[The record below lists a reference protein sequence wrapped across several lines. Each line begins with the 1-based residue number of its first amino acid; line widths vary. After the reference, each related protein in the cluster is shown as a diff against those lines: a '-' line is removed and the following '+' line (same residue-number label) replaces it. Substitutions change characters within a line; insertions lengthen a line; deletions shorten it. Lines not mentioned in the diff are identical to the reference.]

1 MHFWIKLFLIL
12 TLLLP
17 IPTEVIAKPVQP
29 EINAVGAILIDAKTG
44 QVLYEKNSNKQLAP
58 ASTTKIM
65 TAIIAIESNRLDEKT
80 TISKN
85 AASVPGS
92 TMHLQ
97 EGQLISLRELVTGLM
112 MRSGNDAAVA
122 IAEFLSGSVDK
133 FVIEM
138 NKKAREIGAIH
149 TKFQNP
155 NGLPTKDHYS
165 TAYDLASIARY
176 AMNNPTFAEVVSTR
190 NTNIDWE
197 DSAGNEHEQSLK
209 NTNKLLWML
218 DEADGIKTG
227 TTNEAGPC
235 LVSSA
240 TKDNQRLIA
249 VTLNDKNRW
258 EDSQK
263 LLNWGF
269 ETFELYEYPIQEELS
284 NEINRVAVEYGI
296 DTTVKIQPN
305 EDPFVVIPKGKSA
318 NLIVKTDVPKKINA
332 PVYEGQKI
340 GEVHF
345 IMNDKTLRTVDLVA
359 ANNVAE
365 KTLANFLLNYL
376 TTIFKLFSS
385 WGIV

>member
-17 IPTEVIAKPVQP
+17 IPTEVIAKPVQL
-29 EINAVGAILIDAKTG
+29 EINAAGAILIDAKTG

-65 TAIIAIESNRLDEKT
+65 TAILAIESDRLDEKT

-85 AASVPGS
+85 AASVQGS

-97 EGQLISLRELVTGLM
+97 EGELISLRELVTGLM

-133 FVIEM
+133 FVVEM

-155 NGLPTKDHYS
+155 HGLPTKDHYS
-165 TAYDLASIARY
+165 TAYDLAWIARY

-190 NTNIDWE
+190 NTSIDWE
-197 DSAGNEHEQSLK
+197 DSAGNEHEQNLK

-218 DEADGIKTG
+218 DEADGVKTG

-240 TKDNQRLIA
+240 TKDDQRLIA

-258 EDSQK
+258 EDSQE

-269 ETFELYEYPIQEELS
+269 ETFDLYEYPIEEELS
-284 NEINRVAVEYGI
+284 NEINRIAVEYGI
-296 DTTVKIQPN
+296 DTTVKLQTS
-305 EDPFVVIPKGKSA
+305 EEPFVVIPKGKSD
-318 NLIVKTDVPKKINA
+318 NLIAKTNVPKKINA
-332 PVYEGQKI
+332 PVYQGQKI
-340 GEVHF
+340 GEVDF
-345 IMNDKTLRTVDLVA
+345 IMNDKTLRTIDLVA
-359 ANNVAE
+359 ANNVEE

>member
-17 IPTEVIAKPVQP
+17 IPTEVIAKPVQL
-29 EINAVGAILIDAKTG
+29 EINAAGAILIDAKTG

-65 TAIIAIESNRLDEKT
+65 TAILAIESDRLDEKT

-85 AASVPGS
+85 AASVQGS

-97 EGQLISLRELVTGLM
+97 EGELISLRELVTGLM

-133 FVIEM
+133 FVVEM

-155 NGLPTKDHYS
+155 HGLPTKDHYS
-165 TAYDLASIARY
+165 TAYDLAWIARY

-190 NTNIDWE
+190 NTSIDWE
-197 DSAGNEHEQSLK
+197 DSAGNEHEQNLK

-218 DEADGIKTG
+218 DEADGVKTG

-240 TKDNQRLIA
+240 TKDDQRLIA

-258 EDSQK
+258 EDSQE

-269 ETFELYEYPIQEELS
+269 ETFDLYEYPIEEELS
-284 NEINRVAVEYGI
+284 NEINRIAVEYGI
-296 DTTVKIQPN
+296 DTTVKLQTS
-305 EDPFVVIPKGKSA
+305 EEPFVVIPKGKSD
-318 NLIVKTDVPKKINA
+318 NLIAKTNVPKKINA
-332 PVYEGQKI
+332 PVYQGQKI

-345 IMNDKTLRTVDLVA
+345 IMNDKTLRTIDLVA
-359 ANNVAE
+359 ANNVEE

>member
-12 TLLLP
+12 TLLFP
-17 IPTEVIAKPVQP
+17 IPTEVIAKPAQL
-29 EINAVGAILIDAKTG
+29 EINAAGAILIDAKTG

-65 TAIIAIESNRLDEKT
+65 TAILAIESNRLDEKT

-85 AASVPGS
+85 AASVQGS

-112 MRSGNDAAVA
+112 MRSGNDAAIA

-133 FVIEM
+133 FIVEM

-155 NGLPTKDHYS
+155 HGLPTKDHYS
-165 TAYDLASIARY
+165 TAYDLAWIARY
-176 AMNNPTFAEVVSTR
+176 AMNNPTFAEIVSTR
-190 NTNIDWE
+190 NTSIDWE
-197 DSAGNEHEQSLK
+197 DSAGNEHEQNLK

-240 TKDNQRLIA
+240 TKDDQRLIA

-269 ETFELYEYPIQEELS
+269 ETFDLYEYPIEEELS
-284 NEINRVAVEYGI
+284 NEINRIAVEYGI
-296 DTTVKIQPN
+296 DTTVKL
-305 EDPFVVIPKGKSA
+305 EASEEPFVVIPKGKRE
-318 NLIVKTDVPKKINA
+318 NLIVKTNVPKKINA
-332 PVYEGQKI
+332 PVYQGQKI

-345 IMNDKTLRTVDLVA
+345 IMNDKTLRTIDLVA
-359 ANNVAE
+359 ANNVE
-365 KTLANFLLNYL
+365 ERTLANFLLNYL

>member
-17 IPTEVIAKPVQP
+17 IPTEVIAKPVQL
-29 EINAVGAILIDAKTG
+29 EINAAGAILIDAKTG

-65 TAIIAIESNRLDEKT
+65 TAILAIESDRLDEKT

-85 AASVPGS
+85 AVSVQGS

-97 EGQLISLRELVTGLM
+97 EGELISLRELVTGLM

-133 FVIEM
+133 FVVEM

-155 NGLPTKDHYS
+155 HGLPTKDHYS
-165 TAYDLASIARY
+165 TAYDLAWIARY

-190 NTNIDWE
+190 NTSIDWE
-197 DSAGNEHEQSLK
+197 DSAGNEHEQNLK

-218 DEADGIKTG
+218 DEADGVKTG

-240 TKDNQRLIA
+240 TKDDQRLIA

-258 EDSQK
+258 EDSQE

-269 ETFELYEYPIQEELS
+269 ETFDLYEYPIEEELS
-284 NEINRVAVEYGI
+284 NEINRIAVEYGI
-296 DTTVKIQPN
+296 DTTVKLQTS
-305 EDPFVVIPKGKSA
+305 EEPFVVIPKGKSD
-318 NLIVKTDVPKKINA
+318 NLIAKTNVPKKINA
-332 PVYEGQKI
+332 PVYQGQKI

-345 IMNDKTLRTVDLVA
+345 IMNDKTLRTIDLVA
-359 ANNVAE
+359 ANNVEE

>member
-17 IPTEVIAKPVQP
+17 IPTEVIAKPAQL
-29 EINAVGAILIDAKTG
+29 EINAAGAILIDAKTG

-65 TAIIAIESNRLDEKT
+65 TAILAIESNRLDEKT

-85 AASVPGS
+85 AASVQVS

-112 MRSGNDAAVA
+112 MRSGNDAAIA

-133 FVIEM
+133 FIVEM

-155 NGLPTKDHYS
+155 HGLPTKDHYS
-165 TAYDLASIARY
+165 TAYDLAWIARY
-176 AMNNPTFAEVVSTR
+176 AMNNPTFAEIVSTR
-190 NTNIDWE
+190 NTSIDWE
-197 DSAGNEHEQSLK
+197 DSAGNEHEQNLK

-240 TKDNQRLIA
+240 TKDDQRLIA

-269 ETFELYEYPIQEELS
+269 ETFDLYEYPIEEELS
-284 NEINRVAVEYGI
+284 NEINRIAVEYGI
-296 DTTVKIQPN
+296 DTTVKL
-305 EDPFVVIPKGKSA
+305 ETSEEPFVVIPKGKRE
-318 NLIVKTDVPKKINA
+318 NLIVKTNVPKKINA
-332 PVYEGQKI
+332 PVYQGQKI

-345 IMNDKTLRTVDLVA
+345 IMNDKTLRTIDLVA
-359 ANNVAE
+359 ANNVE
-365 KTLANFLLNYL
+365 ERTLANFLLNYL

>member
-17 IPTEVIAKPVQP
+17 IPTEVIAKPAQL
-29 EINAVGAILIDAKTG
+29 EINAAGAILIDAKTG

-65 TAIIAIESNRLDEKT
+65 TAILAIESNRLDEKT

-85 AASVPGS
+85 AASVQGS

-112 MRSGNDAAVA
+112 MRSGNDAAIA

-133 FVIEM
+133 FIVEM

-155 NGLPTKDHYS
+155 HGLPTKDHYS
-165 TAYDLASIARY
+165 TAYDLAWIARY
-176 AMNNPTFAEVVSTR
+176 AMNNPTFAEIVSTR
-190 NTNIDWE
+190 NTSIDWE
-197 DSAGNEHEQSLK
+197 DSAGNEHEQNLK

-240 TKDNQRLIA
+240 TKDDQRLIA

-269 ETFELYEYPIQEELS
+269 ETFDLYEYPIEEELS
-284 NEINRVAVEYGI
+284 NEINRIAVEYGI
-296 DTTVKIQPN
+296 DTTVKL
-305 EDPFVVIPKGKSA
+305 EASEEPFVVIPKGKRE
-318 NLIVKTDVPKKINA
+318 NLIVKTNVPKKINA
-332 PVYEGQKI
+332 PVYQGQKI

-345 IMNDKTLRTVDLVA
+345 IMNDKTLRTIDLVA
-359 ANNVAE
+359 ANNVE
-365 KTLANFLLNYL
+365 ERTLANFLLNYL

>member
-17 IPTEVIAKPVQP
+17 IPTEVIAKPVQL
-29 EINAVGAILIDAKTG
+29 EINAAGAILIDAKTG

-65 TAIIAIESNRLDEKT
+65 TAILAIESDRLDEKT

-85 AASVPGS
+85 AASVQGS

-97 EGQLISLRELVTGLM
+97 EGELISLRELVTGLM

-133 FVIEM
+133 FVVEM

-155 NGLPTKDHYS
+155 HGLPTKDHYS
-165 TAYDLASIARY
+165 TAYDLAWIARY

-190 NTNIDWE
+190 NTSIDWE
-197 DSAGNEHEQSLK
+197 DSAGNEHEQNLK

-218 DEADGIKTG
+218 DEADGVKTG

-240 TKDNQRLIA
+240 TKDDQRLIA

-258 EDSQK
+258 EDSQE

-269 ETFELYEYPIQEELS
+269 ETFDLYEYPIEEELS
-284 NEINRVAVEYGI
+284 NEINRIAVEYGI
-296 DTTVKIQPN
+296 DTTVKLQTS
-305 EDPFVVIPKGKSA
+305 EEPFVVIPKGKSD
-318 NLIVKTDVPKKINA
+318 NLIAKTNVPKKINA
-332 PVYEGQKI
+332 PVYQGQKI

-345 IMNDKTLRTVDLVA
+345 IMNDKTLRTIDLVA
-359 ANNVAE
+359 ANNVEE

-385 WGIV
+385 LGIV

>member
-17 IPTEVIAKPVQP
+17 IPTEVIAKPAQL
-29 EINAVGAILIDAKTG
+29 EINAAGAILIDAKTG

-65 TAIIAIESNRLDEKT
+65 TAILAIESNRLDEKT

-85 AASVPGS
+85 AASVQGS

-112 MRSGNDAAVA
+112 MRSGNDAAIA

-133 FVIEM
+133 FIVEM
-138 NKKAREIGAIH
+138 NKKTREIGAIH

-155 NGLPTKDHYS
+155 HGLPTKDHYS
-165 TAYDLASIARY
+165 TAYDLAWIARY
-176 AMNNPTFAEVVSTR
+176 AMNNPTFAEIVSTR
-190 NTNIDWE
+190 NTSIDWE
-197 DSAGNEHEQSLK
+197 DSAGNEHEQNLK

-240 TKDNQRLIA
+240 TKDDQRLIA

-269 ETFELYEYPIQEELS
+269 ETFDLYEYPIEEELS
-284 NEINRVAVEYGI
+284 NEINRIAVEYGI
-296 DTTVKIQPN
+296 DTTVKL
-305 EDPFVVIPKGKSA
+305 EASEEPFVVIPKGKRE
-318 NLIVKTDVPKKINA
+318 NLIVKTNVPKKINA
-332 PVYEGQKI
+332 PVYQGQKI

-345 IMNDKTLRTVDLVA
+345 IMNDKTLRTIDLVA
-359 ANNVAE
+359 ANNVE
-365 KTLANFLLNYL
+365 ERTLANFLLNYL

>member
-1 MHFWIKLFLIL
+1 MSFWIRLFFIL

-17 IPTEVIAKPVQP
+17 LSSQAIAKPLQP
-29 EINAVGAILIDAKTG
+29 NITAAGAILMDAKTG
-44 QVLYEKNSNKQLAP
+44 QVLFEKNANKQLAP

-80 TISKN
+80 TISQN
-85 AASVPGS
+85 AASVTGS

-133 FVIEM
+133 FVVQM
-138 NKKAREIGAIH
+138 NKKARTIGAIH

-155 NGLPTKDHYS
+155 HGLPIPDHYS
-165 TAYDLASIARY
+165 TAYDLAWIARY
-176 AMNNPTFAEVVSTR
+176 AMNNATFAEIVSTR

-197 DSAGNEHEQSLK
+197 DSSGNEHAQSLK

-258 EDSQK
+258 EDSQT

-269 ETFELYEYPIQEELS
+269 DTYDLYEYPIDEELN
-284 NEINRVAVEYGI
+284 NEINRVSVEDGI
-296 DTTVKIQPN
+296 EDTVKIQPG
-305 EDPFVVIPKGKSA
+305 EDPVVVIEAGKSK
-318 NLIVKTDVPKKINA
+318 NIITKIDLPKTIKA
-332 PVYEGQKI
+332 PVQQGQKI
-340 GEVHF
+340 GKIHF
-345 IMNDKTLRTVDLVA
+345 IANDKTLRTIDLVA
-359 ANNVAE
+359 ASDVEE
-365 KTLANFLLNYL
+365 KTLARFLFNYL

>member
-17 IPTEVIAKPVQP
+17 IPTEVIAKPVQL
-29 EINAVGAILIDAKTG
+29 EINAAGAILIDAKTG

-65 TAIIAIESNRLDEKT
+65 TAILAIESDRLDEKT

-85 AASVPGS
+85 AASVQGS

-97 EGQLISLRELVTGLM
+97 EGELISLRELVTGLM

-133 FVIEM
+133 FVVEM

-155 NGLPTKDHYS
+155 HGLPTKDHYS
-165 TAYDLASIARY
+165 TAYDLAWIARY

-190 NTNIDWE
+190 NTSIDWE
-197 DSAGNEHEQSLK
+197 DSAGNEHEQNLK

-218 DEADGIKTG
+218 DEADGVKTG

-240 TKDNQRLIA
+240 TKDDQRLIA

-258 EDSQK
+258 EDSQE

-269 ETFELYEYPIQEELS
+269 ETFDLYEYPIEEELS
-284 NEINRVAVEYGI
+284 NEINRIAVEYGI
-296 DTTVKIQPN
+296 DTTVKLQTS
-305 EDPFVVIPKGKSA
+305 EEPFVVIPKGKSD
-318 NLIVKTDVPKKINA
+318 NLIAKTNVPKNKCPCLSGTKNRRSTF
-332 PVYEGQKI
+332 YHE
-340 GEVHF
+340 
-345 IMNDKTLRTVDLVA
+345 
-359 ANNVAE
+359 
-365 KTLANFLLNYL
+365 
-376 TTIFKLFSS
+376 
-385 WGIV
+385 

>member
-17 IPTEVIAKPVQP
+17 IPTEVIAKPVQL
-29 EINAVGAILIDAKTG
+29 EINAAGAILIDAKTG

-65 TAIIAIESNRLDEKT
+65 TAILAIESNRLDEKT

-85 AASVPGS
+85 AASVQGS

-112 MRSGNDAAVA
+112 MRSGNDAAIA

-133 FVIEM
+133 FIVEM

-155 NGLPTKDHYS
+155 HGLPTKDHYS
-165 TAYDLASIARY
+165 TAYDLAWIARY
-176 AMNNPTFAEVVSTR
+176 AMNNPTFAEIVSTR
-190 NTNIDWE
+190 NTSIDWE
-197 DSAGNEHEQSLK
+197 DSAGNEHEQNLK

-240 TKDNQRLIA
+240 TKDDQRLIA

-269 ETFELYEYPIQEELS
+269 ETFDLYEYPIEEELS
-284 NEINRVAVEYGI
+284 NEINRIAVEYGI
-296 DTTVKIQPN
+296 DTTVKL
-305 EDPFVVIPKGKSA
+305 ETSEEPFVVIPKGKRE
-318 NLIVKTDVPKKINA
+318 NLIVKTNVPKKINA
-332 PVYEGQKI
+332 PVYQGQKI

-345 IMNDKTLRTVDLVA
+345 IMNDKTLRTIDLVA
-359 ANNVAE
+359 ANNVEE

>member
-17 IPTEVIAKPVQP
+17 IPTEVIAKPVQL
-29 EINAVGAILIDAKTG
+29 EINAAGAILIDAKTG

-65 TAIIAIESNRLDEKT
+65 TAILAIESNRLDEKT

-85 AASVPGS
+85 AASVQGS

-112 MRSGNDAAVA
+112 MRSGNDAAIA

-133 FVIEM
+133 FIVEM

-155 NGLPTKDHYS
+155 HGLPTKDHYS
-165 TAYDLASIARY
+165 TAYDLAWIARY
-176 AMNNPTFAEVVSTR
+176 AMNNPTFAEIVSTR
-190 NTNIDWE
+190 NTSIDWE
-197 DSAGNEHEQSLK
+197 DSAGNEHEQNLK

-240 TKDNQRLIA
+240 TKDDQRLIA

-269 ETFELYEYPIQEELS
+269 ETFDLYEYPIEEELS
-284 NEINRVAVEYGI
+284 NEINRIAVEYGI
-296 DTTVKIQPN
+296 DTTVKL
-305 EDPFVVIPKGKSA
+305 ETSEEPFVVIPKGKRE
-318 NLIVKTDVPKKINA
+318 NLIVKTNVPKKINA
-332 PVYEGQKI
+332 PVYQGQKI

-345 IMNDKTLRTVDLVA
+345 IMNDKTLRTIDLVA
-359 ANNVAE
+359 ANNVE
-365 KTLANFLLNYL
+365 ERTLANFLLNYL

>member
-17 IPTEVIAKPVQP
+17 IPTEVIAKPAQL
-29 EINAVGAILIDAKTG
+29 EINAAGAILIDAKTG

-65 TAIIAIESNRLDEKT
+65 TAILAIESNRLDEKT

-85 AASVPGS
+85 AASVQGS

-112 MRSGNDAAVA
+112 MRSGNDAAIA

-133 FVIEM
+133 FIVEM

-155 NGLPTKDHYS
+155 HGLPTKDHYS
-165 TAYDLASIARY
+165 TAYDLAWIARY
-176 AMNNPTFAEVVSTR
+176 AMNNPTFAEIVSTR
-190 NTNIDWE
+190 NTSIDWE
-197 DSAGNEHEQSLK
+197 DSAGNEHEQNLK

-240 TKDNQRLIA
+240 TKDDQRLIA

-269 ETFELYEYPIQEELS
+269 ETFDLYEYPIEEELS
-284 NEINRVAVEYGI
+284 NEINRIAVEYGI
-296 DTTVKIQPN
+296 DTTVKL
-305 EDPFVVIPKGKSA
+305 ETSEEPFVVIPKGKRE
-318 NLIVKTDVPKKINA
+318 NLIVKTNVPKKINA
-332 PVYEGQKI
+332 PVYQGQKI

-345 IMNDKTLRTVDLVA
+345 IMNDKTLRTIDLVA
-359 ANNVAE
+359 ANNVE
-365 KTLANFLLNYL
+365 ERTLANFLLNYL

>member
-17 IPTEVIAKPVQP
+17 IPTEVIAKPAQL
-29 EINAVGAILIDAKTG
+29 EINAAGAIVIDAKTG

-65 TAIIAIESNRLDEKT
+65 TAILAIESNRLDEKT

-85 AASVPGS
+85 AASVQGS

-112 MRSGNDAAVA
+112 MRSGNDAAIA

-133 FVIEM
+133 FIVEM
-138 NKKAREIGAIH
+138 NKKTREIGAIH

-155 NGLPTKDHYS
+155 HGLPTKDHYS
-165 TAYDLASIARY
+165 TAYDLAWIARY
-176 AMNNPTFAEVVSTR
+176 AMNNPTFAEIVSTR
-190 NTNIDWE
+190 NTSIDWE
-197 DSAGNEHEQSLK
+197 DSAGNEHEQNLK

-240 TKDNQRLIA
+240 TKDDQRLIA

-269 ETFELYEYPIQEELS
+269 ETFDLYEYPIEEELS
-284 NEINRVAVEYGI
+284 NEINRIAVEYGI
-296 DTTVKIQPN
+296 DTTVKL
-305 EDPFVVIPKGKSA
+305 EASEEPFVVIPKGKRE
-318 NLIVKTDVPKKINA
+318 NLIVKTNVPKKINA
-332 PVYEGQKI
+332 PVYQGQKI

-345 IMNDKTLRTVDLVA
+345 IMNDKTLRTIDLVA
-359 ANNVAE
+359 ANNVE
-365 KTLANFLLNYL
+365 ERTLANFLLNYL